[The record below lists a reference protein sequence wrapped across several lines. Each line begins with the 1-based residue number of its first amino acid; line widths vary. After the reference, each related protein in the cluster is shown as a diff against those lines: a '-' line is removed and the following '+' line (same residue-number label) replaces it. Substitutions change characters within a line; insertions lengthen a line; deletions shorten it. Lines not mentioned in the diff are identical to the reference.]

1 MQLSTKIAYNTIIQ
15 IVNKILVTLLALVVF
30 GIITRELGIEGFGTY
45 TTIITFL
52 SFFGIMA
59 DLGLTLVSS
68 QMLSQSKQ
76 DDEKEILGNLLTFR
90 LVTAILFLGVA
101 PLAVF
106 LFPYTQEIKYGV
118 AITTLAFLFI
128 ALNQVLVGF
137 FQKQLRMDKVA
148 ISEIISKIVLIV
160 GVVISIKLN
169 QGINGILFATVSS
182 SAVSFLINYIFAKSL
197 LPFKLKFDFEIW
209 KRIMVLSWPL
219 AITTTLNLIYL
230 KSDTLLLSITPRESE
245 IGIIAEVGIYGA
257 AYKVIDVLITFP
269 FMFAGIILPVLSA
282 KWSSLD
288 FNGFKKIIQKAFD
301 IMMILAVPIIIGTQ
315 FIATEIITCV
325 AGNDFALSG
334 PILQVLILA
343 CGLIFF
349 GIIPTHAI
357 VAISKQ
363 KQLISFYLFTAITS
377 LVGYLILIPIIS
389 YFGAAWMTVYS
400 EAIVALAAFYLLWKY
415 VKFIPNFKITF
426 KALLASVIMA
436 SFIFLMI
443 QHTRNMSIVLPISII
458 TYFISLYLFN
468 GINKNDIL
476 ILLNKSK

>member
-1 MQLSTKIAYNTIIQ
+1 MRLSTKIAYNTIIQ

-90 LVTAILFLGVA
+90 LVTATLFLGVA

-148 ISEIISKIVLIV
+148 ISEVISKIVLIV

-169 QGINGILFATVSS
+169 KGINGILFVTVLS

-197 LPFKLKFDFEIW
+197 LPFKLKFDFKIW
-209 KRIMVLSWPL
+209 KKIMILSWPL

-269 FMFAGIILPVLSA
+269 FMFAGIILPILSS
-282 KWSSLD
+282 KWSSRD
-288 FNGFKKIIQKAFD
+288 FGGFKKIIQKAFD

-315 FIATEIITCV
+315 FIATEIVTCA
-325 AGNDFALSG
+325 AGNDFVLSG

-363 KQLISFYLFTAITS
+363 KKLISFYLFTAITS

-400 EAIVALAAFYLLWKY
+400 EAIVAFAAFYLLWKY

-426 KALLASVIMA
+426 KAFLASIIMA
-436 SFIFLMI
+436 SFIFLI
-443 QHTRNMSIVLPISII
+443 INYTRNISIILPISII
-458 TYFISLYLFN
+458 TYFVSLYLFK

-476 ILLNKSK
+476 ILLNKPK